1 MKKAKII
8 LTSLAV
14 VAVLGI
20 AFAFKAKSF
29 GPLILY
35 TKNSAG
41 VCNKVA
47 PVTTPGSHSAVNAT
61 IIADA
66 GATTDP
72 AICTH
77 GLTYGFE

>member
-1 MKKAKII
+1 MKKAQVV
-8 LTSLAV
+8 LTSLAI
-14 VAVLGI
+14 VAVVGA

-29 GPLILY
+29 GPNVLY

-47 PVTTPGSHSAVNAT
+47 PVTTPGAKSAANAT

-66 GATTDP
+66 GATTDA

-77 GLTYGFE
+77 SLTYNLE